1 MLAAWTGS
9 DDVLGFG
16 AAAAAA
22 PLDATAGAP
31 PVAPPTAPVGAT
43 AAAGVVEAALDGRA
57 AELIIRKWTTWK
69 KYYKPI
75 FWDRSMNMRFVNT
88 KRYFS
93 QLNLKFE
100 DPLLEF
106 ARISN

>member
-31 PVAPPTAPVGAT
+31 PVAPPTAPVAAT
-43 AAAGVVEAALDGRA
+43 AAAAAACWRCGSRTRRA
-57 AELIIRKWTTWK
+57 SWRINYSENNEQLTWK

-75 FWDRSMNMRFVNT
+75 FWDRSMNMLFVNT
-88 KRYFS
+88 KRRFS
-93 QLNLKFE
+93 QLNLKFQN
-100 DPLLEF
+100 PC
-106 ARISN
+106 